1 MAPKRGTPRGEGDG
15 SPGEFRSGPDV
26 RTALISG
33 NTFRSRAVQYT
44 AVDGLAM
51 FEGDI
56 ILGTVEEVEQA
67 SEALRAEM
75 TGALAASVIITGSQ
89 FRWPSCTVPF
99 TIDAGLP
106 NQARVTDAIAHW
118 QANTGFR
125 FVARTTEPDFVTFQ
139 ASTGCSSSVG
149 KRGGQQFVNLGA
161 GCTTGNAIHEIGH
174 TIGFWHEQSR
184 EDRDAFVTI
193 HWDKIQAGFEHNFNQ
208 HITDGDDVG
217 AYDYGSIM
225 HYPRDAFST
234 DGSDTIT
241 PLDPAATIGQRT
253 ALSPGDIASATVMCP
268 KSTKEAPRDTIKE
281 GPKDPIFETRKEQLK
296 EIRFDTRKELALDT
310 RKEGV
315 FDTRKELAADTIKEG
330 AFDTLKEQTADTT
343 KEGAFDPVET
353 FVERIDPGR
362 FVNPIIQPG
371 PGRFIGDGGM
381 PFAVVAPHQAPA
393 AGDAAAIEPTA
404 AALDAQLVALAEQ
417 IAQVDA
423 LREQLQAQ
431 YDETAAALG
440 QAVDAHDRATGG

>member
-1 MAPKRGTPRGEGDG
+1 MAPRRRTSPNEGSDG
-15 SPGEFRSGPDV
+15 PGEFRSGNQV
-26 RTALISG
+26 RTALIAG
-33 NTFRSRAVQYT
+33 NTFRARAVQYVV
-44 AVDGLAM
+44 VDGLAM

-56 ILGTVEEVEQA
+56 ILGTAEEVERT
-67 SEALRAEM
+67 SEQLRAAVA
-75 TGALAASVIITGSQ
+75 GALPESVVISGAQ
-89 FRWPSCTVPF
+89 FRWPNCTVPF

-125 FVARTTEPDFVTFQ
+125 FVARTTEADFVTFR

-149 KRGGQQFVNLGA
+149 RRGNQQFVNLEA

-193 HWDKIQAGFEHNFNQ
+193 HWDKIQPGFEHNFNQ

-217 AYDYGSIM
+217 PYDYGSIM
-225 HYPRDAFST
+225 HYPRDAFSI

-241 PLDPAATIGQRT
+241 PVDPAATIGQRT
-253 ALSPGDIASATVMCP
+253 ALSPGDIASANLMCP
-268 KSTKEAPRDTIKE
+268 TTTIKE
-281 GPKDPIFETRKEQLK
+281 VPKDQV
-296 EIRFDTRKELALDT
+296 FDTRKEQIKDLRLDTKKELVLDT

-315 FDTRKELAADTIKEG
+315 FDTRKELPSDTQKEIALDTQKELANDTIKEG
-330 AFDTLKEQTADTT
+330 AL
-343 KEGAFDPVET
+343 DPVGT
-353 FVERIDPGR
+353 LVERIDPGR
-362 FVNPIIQPG
+362 FVNPVVQPG
-371 PGRFIGDGGM
+371 PGGRVGGGGL

-393 AGDAAAIEPTA
+393 AGDAAAIEPAA
-404 AALDAQLVALAEQ
+404 AALDAQLVALADQ
-417 IAQVDA
+417 LGQVDA

-431 YDETAAALG
+431 FDETAAALG
-440 QAVDAHDRATGG
+440 QAMDAHDRATGG